1 MKNNKKVILKQSR
14 ERAIKRFH
22 PWIFSGAV
30 EKIEGNPEDGDIV
43 DIYTVGGEYLG
54 TGFLDIKSQIRVR
67 VLSYMKTE
75 INEMF
80 WKTRFQSAIE
90 RRLNMFGDDQTNAYR
105 LIFSEG
111 DNIPGL
117 IIDKY
122 NDTLV
127 VQPLIVAV
135 KKRMDQ
141 FMEIIKDIIPVKH
154 VYVRD
159 PFGSNYWYGEEG
171 RYFLKIK
178 ENGVQFY
185 VDIKEGQKTGF
196 FLDQR
201 DNRLLIK
208 NLAKNKRVLDMFCYT
223 GGFTVNALLGGC
235 LSIESVDISGKALAM
250 VEKNI
255 GLNEIYDARYLGIE
269 EDAFD
274 YLRQAFYDG
283 KKYDLIILDP
293 PAFAKKKK
301 DRENAAIGYKDIN
314 LMAMKLL
321 DNHGFLF
328 TCSCSH
334 HISNEDFRQVLYYAA
349 VDAERDVQLIGH
361 YGHPCDHPV
370 NIFHREGEYLKCYL
384 LRML

>member
-1 MKNNKKVILKQSR
+1 MNGRVILKETR

-30 EKIEGNPEDGDIV
+30 KDIEGNVEDGDIV
-43 DIYTVGGEYLG
+43 DIYTTKGEYLG
-54 TGFLDIKSQIRVR
+54 SGFVDFQSQIRVR
-67 VLSYMKTE
+67 ILTYMKTE
-75 INEMF
+75 INELF
-80 WKTRFQSAIE
+80 WRNRFQSAIE
-90 RRLNMFGDDQTNAYR
+90 RRLNMFNEEETNAYR
-105 LIFSEG
+105 LFFSEG

-122 NDTLV
+122 DKTLV
-127 VQPLIVAV
+127 VMPLIPGV
-135 KKRMDQ
+135 KKNLEM
-141 FMEIIKDIIPVKH
+141 FINIIKDIIPVDY

-159 PFGSNYWYGEEG
+159 PYGESYWLGEEG
-171 RYFLKIK
+171 RHFLKFK
-178 ENGVQFY
+178 ENGLQFY

-201 DNRLLIK
+201 DNRLLIRK
-208 NLAKNKRVLDMFCYT
+208 LAKNKRVLDMFCYT
-223 GGFTVNALLGGC
+223 GGFTVNALVGGC
-235 LSIESVDISGKALAM
+235 LSVESVDVSGKALAM

-255 GLNEIYDARYLGIE
+255 GLNNIYDARYLGVE
-269 EDAFD
+269 DDAFD
-274 YLRQAFYDG
+274 YLRQLLYEG

-301 DRENAAIGYKDIN
+301 DRENAALGYKDIN
-314 LMAMKLL
+314 LLAMKLL

-334 HISNEDFRQVLYYAA
+334 HISNEDFRQILYYAA
-349 VDAERDVQLIGH
+349 VDAEKDVQLLGH
-361 YGHPCDHPV
+361 YGHPCDHPI

>member
-1 MKNNKKVILKQSR
+1 MNGRVILKEAR

-30 EKIEGNPEDGDIV
+30 KDIEGNVEDGDIV
-43 DIYTVGGEYLG
+43 DIYTIKGEYLG
-54 TGFLDIKSQIRVR
+54 SGFVDFQSQIRVR
-67 VLSYMKTE
+67 ILTYMKTE
-75 INEMF
+75 INDLF
-80 WKTRFQSAIE
+80 WRNRFQSAIE
-90 RRLNMFGDDQTNAYR
+90 RRLNMFNEEETNAYR
-105 LIFSEG
+105 LFFSEG

-122 NDTLV
+122 DKTLV
-127 VQPLIVAV
+127 VMPLIPGV
-135 KKRMDQ
+135 KKNLEM
-141 FMEIIKDIIPVKH
+141 FINIIKDIIPIDY
-154 VYVRD
+154 VYVRN
-159 PFGSNYWYGEEG
+159 PYGESYWLGEEG
-171 RYFLKIK
+171 RHFLKFK
-178 ENGVQFY
+178 ENGLQFY

-201 DNRLLIK
+201 DNRLLIRK
-208 NLAKNKRVLDMFCYT
+208 LAKNKRVLDMFCYT
-223 GGFTVNALLGGC
+223 GGFTVNALVGGC
-235 LSIESVDISGKALAM
+235 LSVESVDVSGKALAM

-255 GLNEIYDARYLGIE
+255 GLNNIYDARYLGVE
-269 EDAFD
+269 DDAFD
-274 YLRQAFYDG
+274 YLRQLLYDG

-301 DRENAAIGYKDIN
+301 DRENAALGYKDIN
-314 LMAMKLL
+314 LLAMKLL

-334 HISNEDFRQVLYYAA
+334 HISNEDFRQILYYAA
-349 VDAERDVQLIGH
+349 VDAEKDVQLLGH
-361 YGHPCDHPV
+361 YGHPCDHPI